1 MPLTMPPSPTAQTAI
16 PCMLMRGG
24 TSKGAY
30 FIDRD
35 LPDDVAT
42 RDRVLL
48 ATLGSPDRRQ
58 IDGIG
63 GADPLTS
70 KVAIVNRSQRP
81 GIDVDF
87 LFAQVSLDEDRV
99 DTTPNCGN
107 ILAGVGP
114 FALERGLIAA
124 QDGHTRIRI
133 YTVNTGMV
141 SEVLIETPGGLVN
154 YGGSARIDG
163 VPGTAAPI
171 PIDFLD
177 VAGSVCGSLLP
188 TGNIADVIDG
198 VRVTCIDNGMPVVIM
213 RADALGI
220 TGYESREAL
229 NANAAL
235 KDRVEQIRLRA
246 GHMMNLGDVTN
257 KVVPKM
263 SLVAPPRAGGALC
276 SRTFIP
282 HDCHAAVGVL
292 GAVTLATAAVMRG
305 SVAHEVAQVPG
316 GNPKRISV
324 EHPTGE
330 FTVELETEETPSG
343 IVIHR
348 AALLRT
354 ARMLMRGEVLIPSNV
369 WSGHASNEG
378 MNGSNHG

>member
-1 MPLTMPPSPTAQTAI
+1 
-16 PCMLMRGG
+16 
-24 TSKGAY
+24 
-30 FIDRD
+30 
-35 LPDDVAT
+35 
-42 RDRVLL
+42 
-48 ATLGSPDRRQ
+48 
-58 IDGIG
+58 
-63 GADPLTS
+63 
-70 KVAIVNRSQRP
+70 
-81 GIDVDF
+81 
-87 LFAQVSLDEDRV
+87 
-99 DTTPNCGN
+99 
-107 ILAGVGP
+107 
-114 FALERGLIAA
+114 
-124 QDGHTRIRI
+124 
-133 YTVNTGMV
+133 
-141 SEVLIETPGGLVN
+141 VN

-188 TGNIADVIDG
+188 TGNIADVIDA
-198 VRVTCIDNGMPVVIM
+198 VHVTCIDNGMPVVIM

-220 TGYESREAL
+220 EGYESRDAL

-235 KDRVEQIRLRA
+235 KARVEQIRLRA
-246 GHMMNLGDVTN
+246 GHMMNLGVVTN

-305 SVAHEVAQVPG
+305 SVAHEVAEVPG

-330 FTVELETEETPSG
+330 FTVELETEESPSG
-343 IVIHR
+343 IVIRR

-354 ARMLMRGEVLIPSNV
+354 ARMLMRGEILIPAAI
-369 WSGHASNEG
+369 WSGHRQAVKA
-378 MNGSNHG
+378 

>member
-1 MPLTMPPSPTAQTAI
+1 MPLIMASPPLPQTAI

-48 ATLGSPDRRQ
+48 AALGSPDRRQ
-58 IDGIG
+58 IDGVG

-87 LFAQVSLDEDRV
+87 LFAQVSLDEGRV

-141 SEVLIETPGGLVN
+141 SEVLIETPGGRVN

-188 TGNIADVIDG
+188 TGNIADVIDA
-198 VRVTCIDNGMPVVIM
+198 VHVTCIDNGMPVVIM

-220 TGYESREAL
+220 EGYESRDAL

-235 KDRVEQIRLRA
+235 KARVEQIRLRA
-246 GHMMNLGDVTN
+246 GHMMNLGVVTN

-305 SVAHEVAQVPG
+305 SVAHEVAVVPG
-316 GNPKRISV
+316 GSPKRISV

-330 FTVELETEETPSG
+330 FTVELETEESPSG
-343 IVIHR
+343 IVIRR

-354 ARMLMRGEVLIPSNV
+354 ARMLMRGEILIPAAI
-369 WSGHASNEG
+369 WSGHRQAVKA
-378 MNGSNHG
+378 

>member
-1 MPLTMPPSPTAQTAI
+1 MPLTMAFPPSSQTAI

-30 FIDRD
+30 FVDRD
-35 LPDDVAT
+35 LPADVAT

-48 ATLGSPDRRQ
+48 AALGSPDRRQ
-58 IDGIG
+58 IDGVG

-70 KVAIVNRSQRP
+70 KVAIVNRSRRP

-124 QDGHTRIRI
+124 QDGHTRVRI

-141 SEVLIETPGGLVN
+141 SEVSIETPGGQVN
-154 YGGSARIDG
+154 YSGSARIDG

-220 TGYESREAL
+220 TGYEARDVL
-229 NANAAL
+229 NADAAL
-235 KDRVEQIRLRA
+235 KVRVEQIRLHA
-246 GHMMNLGDVTN
+246 GPMMNLGDVTR

-263 SLVAPPRAGGALC
+263 SLVAPPRAGGTLC

-292 GAVTLATAAVMRG
+292 GAVTLATASVMPG
-305 SVAHEVAQVPG
+305 SIAHEIAQVPG
-316 GNPKRISV
+316 GNPKRISI

-330 FTVELETEETPSG
+330 FTVELETEETPAG
-343 IVIHR
+343 VVIRR

-354 ARMLMRGEVLIPSNV
+354 ARMLMRGEILVPSTI
-369 WSGHASNEG
+369 WSGHLQAANA
-378 MNGSNHG
+378 

>member
-1 MPLTMPPSPTAQTAI
+1 MPLIMASPPLPQTAI

-48 ATLGSPDRRQ
+48 AALGSPDRRQ
-58 IDGIG
+58 IDGVG

-87 LFAQVSLDEDRV
+87 LFAQVSLDEGRV

-141 SEVLIETPGGLVN
+141 SEVLIETPGGRVN

-171 PIDFLD
+171 PIDFLGGGRM
-177 VAGSVCGSLLP
+177 VKNNLLP

-198 VRVTCIDNGMPVVIM
+198 VHVTCIDNGMPVVIM

-220 TGYESREAL
+220 KGYESRDAL

-235 KDRVEQIRLRA
+235 KARVEQIRLRA
-246 GHMMNLGDVTN
+246 GHMMNLGVVTN

-305 SVAHEVAQVPG
+305 SVAHEVAEVPG

-330 FTVELETEETPSG
+330 FTVELETEESPSG
-343 IVIHR
+343 IVIRR

-354 ARMLMRGEVLIPSNV
+354 ARMLMRGEILIPAAI
-369 WSGHASNEG
+369 WSGHRQAVKA
-378 MNGSNHG
+378 

>member
-1 MPLTMPPSPTAQTAI
+1 MPLIMASPPLPQTAI

-48 ATLGSPDRRQ
+48 AALGSPDRRQ
-58 IDGIG
+58 IDGVG

-87 LFAQVSLDEDRV
+87 LFAQVSLDEGRV

-141 SEVLIETPGGLVN
+141 SEVLIETPGGRVN

-198 VRVTCIDNGMPVVIM
+198 VHVTCIDNGMPVVIM

-220 TGYESREAL
+220 EGYESRDAL

-235 KDRVEQIRLRA
+235 KARVEQIRLHA
-246 GHMMNLGDVTN
+246 GHMMNLGVVTN

-305 SVAHEVAQVPG
+305 SVAHEVAEVPG

-330 FTVELETEETPSG
+330 FTVELETEESPSG
-343 IVIHR
+343 IVIRR

-354 ARMLMRGEVLIPSNV
+354 ARMLMRGEILIPAAI
-369 WSGHASNEG
+369 WSGHRQAVKA
-378 MNGSNHG
+378 

>member
-1 MPLTMPPSPTAQTAI
+1 MPLIMASPPLPQTAI

-48 ATLGSPDRRQ
+48 AALGSPDRRQ
-58 IDGIG
+58 IDGVG

-87 LFAQVSLDEDRV
+87 LFAQVSLDEGRV

-141 SEVLIETPGGLVN
+141 SEVLIETPGGRVN

-188 TGNIADVIDG
+188 TGNIADVIDA
-198 VRVTCIDNGMPVVIM
+198 VHVTCIDNGMPVVIM

-220 TGYESREAL
+220 EGYESRDAL

-235 KDRVEQIRLRA
+235 KARVEQIRLHA
-246 GHMMNLGDVTN
+246 GHMMNLGVVTN

-305 SVAHEVAQVPG
+305 SVAHEVAEVPG

-330 FTVELETEETPSG
+330 FTVELETEESPSG
-343 IVIHR
+343 IVIRR

-354 ARMLMRGEVLIPSNV
+354 ARMLMRGEILIPAAI
-369 WSGHASNEG
+369 WSGHRQAVKA
-378 MNGSNHG
+378 

>member
-1 MPLTMPPSPTAQTAI
+1 MPLIMASPPLPQTAI

-48 ATLGSPDRRQ
+48 AALGSPDRRQ
-58 IDGIG
+58 IDGVG

-87 LFAQVSLDEDRV
+87 LFAQVSLDEGRV

-141 SEVLIETPGGLVN
+141 SEVLIETPGGRVN

-198 VRVTCIDNGMPVVIM
+198 VHVTCIDNGMPVVIM

-220 TGYESREAL
+220 EGYESRDAL

-235 KDRVEQIRLRA
+235 KARVEQIRLRA

-305 SVAHEVAQVPG
+305 SVAHEVAEVPG

-330 FTVELETEETPSG
+330 FTVELETEESPSG
-343 IVIHR
+343 IVIRR

-354 ARMLMRGEVLIPSNV
+354 ARMLMRGEILIPAAI
-369 WSGHASNEG
+369 WSGHRQAVKA
-378 MNGSNHG
+378 

>member
-1 MPLTMPPSPTAQTAI
+1 MPLIMASPPLPQTAI

-48 ATLGSPDRRQ
+48 AALGSPDRRQ
-58 IDGIG
+58 IDGVG

-87 LFAQVSLDEDRV
+87 LFAQVSLDEGRV

-141 SEVLIETPGGLVN
+141 SEVLIETPGGRVN

-188 TGNIADVIDG
+188 TGNIVDVIDA
-198 VRVTCIDNGMPVVIM
+198 VHVTCIDNGMPVVIM

-220 TGYESREAL
+220 KGYESRDAL

-235 KDRVEQIRLRA
+235 KARVEQIRLRA
-246 GHMMNLGDVTN
+246 GHMMNLGVVTN

-305 SVAHEVAQVPG
+305 SVAHEVAEVPG

-330 FTVELETEETPSG
+330 FTVELETEESPSG
-343 IVIHR
+343 IVIRR

-354 ARMLMRGEVLIPSNV
+354 ARMLMRGEILIPAAI
-369 WSGHASNEG
+369 WSGHRQAVKA
-378 MNGSNHG
+378 

>member
-1 MPLTMPPSPTAQTAI
+1 MPLIMASPPQPQTAI

-48 ATLGSPDRRQ
+48 AALGSPDRRQ
-58 IDGIG
+58 IDGVG

-87 LFAQVSLDEDRV
+87 LFAQVSLDEGRV

-141 SEVLIETPGGLVN
+141 SEVLIETPGGHVN

-198 VRVTCIDNGMPVVIM
+198 VHVTCIDNGMPVVIM

-220 TGYESREAL
+220 EGYESRDAL

-235 KDRVEQIRLRA
+235 KARVEQIRLRA

-305 SVAHEVAQVPG
+305 SVAHEVAEVPG

-330 FTVELETEETPSG
+330 FTVELETEESPSG
-343 IVIHR
+343 IVIRR

-354 ARMLMRGEVLIPSNV
+354 ARMLMRGEILIPAAI
-369 WSGHASNEG
+369 WSGHRQAVKA
-378 MNGSNHG
+378 

>member
-1 MPLTMPPSPTAQTAI
+1 
-16 PCMLMRGG
+16 MLMRGG

-48 ATLGSPDRRQ
+48 AALGSPDRRQ
-58 IDGIG
+58 IDGVG

-87 LFAQVSLDEDRV
+87 LFAQVSLDEGRV

-124 QDGHTRIRI
+124 QDGAYAHPHLHRQHRHG
-133 YTVNTGMV
+133 VG
-141 SEVLIETPGGLVN
+141 VLIETPGGRVN

-198 VRVTCIDNGMPVVIM
+198 VHVTCIDNGMPVVIM

-220 TGYESREAL
+220 EGYESRDAL

-235 KDRVEQIRLRA
+235 KARVEQIRLRA
-246 GHMMNLGDVTN
+246 GHMMNLGVVTN

-263 SLVAPPRAGGALC
+263 SLVAPPRAGGRCAAAHSFRTIAMQRSVC
-276 SRTFIP
+276 S
-282 HDCHAAVGVL
+282 
-292 GAVTLATAAVMRG
+292 
-305 SVAHEVAQVPG
+305 
-316 GNPKRISV
+316 
-324 EHPTGE
+324 
-330 FTVELETEETPSG
+330 
-343 IVIHR
+343 
-348 AALLRT
+348 
-354 ARMLMRGEVLIPSNV
+354 AR
-369 WSGHASNEG
+369 
-378 MNGSNHG
+378 

>member
-1 MPLTMPPSPTAQTAI
+1 MPLIMASPPLPQTAI

-48 ATLGSPDRRQ
+48 AALGSPDRRQ
-58 IDGIG
+58 IDGVG

-87 LFAQVSLDEDRV
+87 LFAQVSLDEGRV

-141 SEVLIETPGGLVN
+141 SEVLIETPGGRVN
-154 YGGSARIDG
+154 HGGSARIDG

-188 TGNIADVIDG
+188 TGNIADVIDA
-198 VRVTCIDNGMPVVIM
+198 VHVTCIDNGMPVVIM

-220 TGYESREAL
+220 KGYESRDAL

-235 KDRVEQIRLRA
+235 KARVEQIRLRA
-246 GHMMNLGDVTN
+246 GHMMNLGVVTN

-305 SVAHEVAQVPG
+305 SVAHEVAEVPG

-330 FTVELETEETPSG
+330 FTVELETEESPSG
-343 IVIHR
+343 IVIRR

-354 ARMLMRGEVLIPSNV
+354 ARMLMRGEILIPAAI
-369 WSGHASNEG
+369 WSGHRQAVKA
-378 MNGSNHG
+378 